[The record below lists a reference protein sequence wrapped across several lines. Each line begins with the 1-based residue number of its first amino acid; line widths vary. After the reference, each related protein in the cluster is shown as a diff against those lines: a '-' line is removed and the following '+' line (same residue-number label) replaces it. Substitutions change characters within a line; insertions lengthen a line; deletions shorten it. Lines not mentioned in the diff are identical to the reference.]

1 MIHTPSLHGSTNNS
15 IVGDNTPRIA
25 PSSIDETDNMQNH
38 IVNIEIH
45 EIEPPIN
52 NPLSISPPPP
62 IPAPTLIL
70 NLNNLN
76 NLNNDNGD
84 DADDSGAL
92 MQIPAPA
99 SVSTHIVLI

>member
-15 IVGDNTPRIA
+15 IVGDNTPRIL
-25 PSSIDETDNMQNH
+25 PSYINETDNMQNQ

-52 NPLSISPPPP
+52 NPSSISPPPP
-62 IPAPTLIL
+62 IPAPTLL
-70 NLNNLN
+70 LNLN

-92 MQIPAPA
+92 MKIPAPA
-99 SVSTHIVLI
+99 SLSTHIVLI